1 MAASRLSVMNFL
13 NEIAEQH
20 VEAISF
26 ASGRPTDTYL
36 ELDHHLAAITTFQRH
51 LAEHQGAEMVAV
63 GRLLLQYGSTNGLIN
78 ELVAKQLRN
87 DEHIVCSPS
96 RILMS
101 SGCQEALTLCIQT
114 LCSSPG
120 DIVLVRNPT
129 YIGAIG
135 AADCAGI
142 ELVSFSSENDTF
154 GAALQSAIARSHQ
167 LGKRP
172 RVLYLIP
179 DFDNPTGSV
188 LSNLDR
194 ELAISICARHHI
206 VILEDNPYG
215 MFRFDGTTEL
225 SLAAL
230 DTQGVV
236 IYLGTFSKTICPSVR
251 VGFAVIPETFF
262 GDPSVSQDFL
272 AELSQRKS
280 FLTVNTSQLNQALVG
295 GVLLTE
301 GYSLKQI
308 IAPARHHYHQNRDI
322 LLAQLAHEF
331 SNISDL
337 VQWNFPAGGFF
348 MSVKLPFPFLEQ
360 ELAECVSKYHV
371 IPMPMSFFSLDAT
384 QNNKI
389 RLAFSNITAERIV
402 DGVNSLAQ
410 YVRNRLSQL
419 RITSRNQ

>member
-1 MAASRLSVMNFL
+1 
-13 NEIAEQH
+13 
-20 VEAISF
+20 
-26 ASGRPTDTYL
+26 
-36 ELDHHLAAITTFQRH
+36 
-51 LAEHQGAEMVAV
+51 
-63 GRLLLQYGSTNGLIN
+63 
-78 ELVAKQLRN
+78 
-87 DEHIVCSPS
+87 
-96 RILMS
+96 MS

-120 DIVLVRNPT
+120 DILLLRNPT

-135 AADCAGI
+135 AADCAGV
-142 ELVSFSSENDTF
+142 ELVSFSSENNTF
-154 GAALQSAIARSHQ
+154 GDALQGAIARSHQ

-172 RVLYLIP
+172 RALYLIP

-194 ELAISICARHHI
+194 ELAITICARHHI

-215 MFRFDGTTEL
+215 MFSYDGQTEL

-230 DTQGVV
+230 DTKGVV
-236 IYLGTFSKTICPSVR
+236 VYLGTFSKTICPSVR
-251 VGFAVIPETFF
+251 VGFAVVPETFF
-262 GDPSVSQDFL
+262 GDPSASQEFL

-301 GYSLKQI
+301 GYSIKKM
-308 IAPARHHYHQNRDI
+308 IAPARDHYHQNRDI
-322 LLAQLAHEF
+322 LLAQLANEF

-337 VQWNFPAGGFF
+337 VHWNFPAGGFF
-348 MSVKLPFPFLEQ
+348 MSVELPFPFLEQ
-360 ELAECVSKYHV
+360 ELSECVSKYHV
-371 IPMPMSFFSLDAT
+371 IPMPMSFFSLDDT

-402 DGVNSLAQ
+402 DGVNRLAE
-410 YVRNRLSQL
+410 YVRNRLSQQ
-419 RITSRNQ
+419 RNTSRNQ